1 MSLRS
6 QVALVTRLETQ
17 FYLQQPRLLLAALA
31 VALIPAIY
39 VLIYLASVWDPAS
52 HTGALPVALVNLDR
66 DVHYRD
72 QVFNLGQEVTAKLK
86 STHGFGYIDQS
97 DEQEARR
104 MVREGKA
111 AFALIIPA
119 DFSSN
124 AVPGAGRGAGR
135 LAVYTSEGNSYQS
148 ANLARRFAEAGFDSY
163 MQSQKF

>member
-86 STHGFGYIDQS
+86 ATHGFGYIDQS
-97 DEQEARR
+97 DEQEA
-104 MVREGKA
+104 VSYTHLTLPTNRE
-111 AFALIIPA
+111 
-119 DFSSN
+119 
-124 AVPGAGRGAGR
+124 V
-135 LAVYTSEGNSYQS
+135 
-148 ANLARRFAEAGFDSY
+148 
-163 MQSQKF
+163 